1 VTSKGRFFLDL
12 FERALFTYV
21 ETLLGLL
28 IATGTDVL
36 DLSKAKAAAI
46 AAIPAGLSVV
56 KSGLSSMVGT
66 PGTASA
72 LPKGAE
78 PPSGGAVS

>member
-1 VTSKGRFFLDL
+1 MTAKGKFLLDL
-12 FERALFTYV
+12 LERAAATYA
-21 ETLLGLL
+21 EALLGLL

-78 PPSGGAVS
+78 PPA

>member
-1 VTSKGRFFLDL
+1 MTAKGKFFLDL
-12 FERALFTYV
+12 LERAVFTYV

-28 IATGTDVL
+28 IVVGTDTL
-36 DLSKAKAAAI
+36 DVSKAKVAAI
-46 AAIPAGLSVV
+46 AAIPAALSVV

-78 PPSGGAVS
+78 PPQGGDVR